1 MSRFFAIFS
10 EIALLLI
17 FKQEDNIDE
26 SILAAQIRHKKIGL
40 YKNSRSDQ
48 RVSSCLISRWLVTL
62 ELPDGAAKK
71 FLQCKTW
78 HF

>member
-48 RVSSCLISRWLVTL
+48 RVSSCLISR
-62 ELPDGAAKK
+62 
-71 FLQCKTW
+71 
-78 HF
+78 